1 MTERPDRPISD
12 LGFARVDHDREVRN
26 GVPEVVFG
34 EGKQADQISAI
45 VGRLIDRHQR
55 ALVTRL
61 DAERAERVLQD
72 HPDGHYDPM
81 SRLLSW
87 GAPPKRLPGTVA
99 VICAGTSDLPV
110 AEEAAGT
117 LEWLGADVARLNDVG
132 VAGIDRLLAHRE
144 ALTRADVLVVIAG
157 MEGALPSVITGLV
170 RNPVIAV
177 PTSVGYG
184 ASLQGI
190 TALLG
195 MLSACATG
203 MSVVNID
210 NGFGAAWQAASIL
223 SLLERGPDP
232 QPANFGSSTPAAE
245 APAESASTGPRSS

>member
-12 LGFARVDHDREVRN
+12 LGFARVDHDRENRN

-72 HPDGHYDPM
+72 HPHGHYDPA
-81 SRLLSW
+81 SRLLCW
-87 GAPPKRLPGTVA
+87 GNPPKRLPGTVA

-117 LEWLGADVARLNDVG
+117 LEWLGVNVARLNDVG
-132 VAGIDRLLAHRE
+132 VAGLDRLLAHRE
-144 ALTRADVLVVIAG
+144 ALTRADVLIVIAG

-184 ASLQGI
+184 ASLQGV

-210 NGFGAAWQAASIL
+210 NGFGAAWQAANIL

-232 QPANFGSSTPAAE
+232 RPACFE
-245 APAESASTGPRSS
+245 EPRRS

>member
-1 MTERPDRPISD
+1 MSEHSDNERIAD
-12 LGFARVDHDREVRN
+12 LGFARVDHDREARN
-26 GVPEVVFG
+26 GVPEVIFG
-34 EGKQADQISAI
+34 EGKRAEQISAI
-45 VGRLIDRHQR
+45 VTCLRERHRR

-61 DAERAERVLQD
+61 DAERAECVLRD
-72 HPDGHYDPM
+72 HPGGTYDPA
-81 SRLLSW
+81 SRLLRW
-87 GAPPKRLPGTVA
+87 GEAPGRLPGRVA

-110 AEEAAGT
+110 AEEAAQT
-117 LEWLGADVARLNDVG
+117 LEWLGVEVARLSDVG
-132 VAGIDRLLAHRE
+132 VAGLDRLLAHRT
-144 ALTRADVLVVIAG
+144 AIARADVLIVVAG
-157 MEGALPSVITGLV
+157 MEGALPSVVTGLV

-184 ASLQGI
+184 ASLQGV

-223 SLLERGPDP
+223 GLVAHGVN
-232 QPANFGSSTPAAE
+232 PAPVDFSHNADAPGS
-245 APAESASTGPRSS
+245 

>member
-1 MTERPDRPISD
+1 MTERVDSPISD
-12 LGFARVDHDREVRN
+12 LGFARVDHDREARN
-26 GVPEVVFG
+26 GVPEVVYG
-34 EGKQADQISAI
+34 EGKSAVQIEAI
-45 VGRLIDRHQR
+45 VARLIERHRR
-55 ALVTRL
+55 ALVTRV
-61 DAERAERVLQD
+61 DAERAGQVLRA

-81 SRLLSW
+81 SRLLWW
-87 GAPPKRLPGTVA
+87 GYPAQRLPGTVA

-110 AEEAAGT
+110 AEEASRT

-144 ALTRADVLVVIAG
+144 MLTHADVLIVVAG
-157 MEGALPSVITGLV
+157 MEGALPSVVTGLV

-184 ASLQGI
+184 ASLQGV

-223 SLLERGPDP
+223 SLLQRGPHPEPVSFERSGADP
-232 QPANFGSSTPAAE
+232 TEPGQRGSS
-245 APAESASTGPRSS
+245 